1 MEKLT
6 VPRFAGKL
14 VVIIGGNSGI
24 GLACARAFADEDAQV
39 VITGRDADS
48 LAAVERELGSR
59 VVTYRSDISD
69 LRQIELLFANISE
82 TLGRI
87 DILLV
92 NAGVLSNS
100 PIDSVTEE
108 QWDRVVD
115 TNLKGAFFC
124 IKCALPLLSAGSAI
138 VLTGSTAARKA
149 VPTASVYGASKAG
162 LRSIGLSL
170 AAELMDRGI
179 RVNVVSPGPTD
190 TPIFDRVFG
199 GSAQAAATLRKQQ
212 IALMPMKRMGTS
224 TEVASAV
231 LFLASSEASFITG
244 VDLLVDGGVASF

>member
-1 MEKLT
+1 M
-6 VPRFAGKL
+6 PRFPGKI
-14 VVIIGGNSGI
+14 VIIIGGNSGI
-24 GLACARAFADEDAQV
+24 GFACARAFADEDAQV
-39 VITGRDADS
+39 VITGRDANS
-48 LAAVERELGSR
+48 LAAAAKELRGS

-69 LRQIELLFANISE
+69 LRQIEVLFAKISE

-92 NAGVLSNS
+92 NAGVLANS

-108 QWDRVVD
+108 QWDRVLD

-124 IKCALPLLSAGSAI
+124 VKGALPLLSVGSAI

-162 LRSIGLSL
+162 LRSLGLSL

-190 TPIFDRVFG
+190 TPIFDRVSG
-199 GSAQAAATLRKQQ
+199 VPAQAATTLRRQQ
-212 IALMPMKRMGTS
+212 IALMPMRRMATS
-224 TEVASAV
+224 MEVASAV
-231 LFLASSEASFITG
+231 LFLASSDASFITG
-244 VDLLVDGGVASF
+244 IDLLVDGGVASF